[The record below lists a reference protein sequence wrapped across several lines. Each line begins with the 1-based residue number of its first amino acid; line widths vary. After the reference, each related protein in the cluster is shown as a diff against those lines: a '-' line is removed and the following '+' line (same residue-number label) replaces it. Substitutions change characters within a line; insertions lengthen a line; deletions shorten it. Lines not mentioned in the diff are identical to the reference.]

1 MYIPD
6 IFKIFAKFFLLVTH
20 CFLLSESPSVC
31 FLWCGLV
38 SIHAYWFLCLRSLWL
53 CGPGCLFLL
62 CACPALSVCLQAP
75 VLLSGSTLVLV
86 PWFPWYYP
94 CQDVHVLLAC
104 QLLAGGK
111 VRVVEQ
117 HIVGDRFKL
126 GLLLGWG
133 ALLYTVA
140 YICSWSPNIICF

>member
-1 MYIPD
+1 ML
-6 IFKIFAKFFLLVTH
+6 KVSLALALALWT
-20 CFLLSESPSVC
+20 CLSVQSV
-31 FLWCGLV
+31 L
-38 SIHAYWFLCLRSLWL
+38 ALCL
-53 CGPGCLFLL
+53 P
-62 CACPALSVCLQAP
+62 CPVCLPSGPCIAFWIY
-75 VLLSGSTLVLV
+75 LGSGSLV
-86 PWFPWYYP
+86 PM
-94 CQDVHVLLAC
+94 VLSLLGCSCAC

-140 YICSWSPNIICF
+140 YICSWSPNI